1 MVVVAVSTLHKN
13 TAVAEAFSVHFS
25 TNIIEMNTFS
35 NVPPCIL
42 NGGIPVNIGE
52 QPQAKSVFVV

>member
-25 TNIIEMNTFS
+25 TNIIEMNTWKKNVDMRRS
-35 NVPPCIL
+35 N
-42 NGGIPVNIGE
+42 
-52 QPQAKSVFVV
+52 